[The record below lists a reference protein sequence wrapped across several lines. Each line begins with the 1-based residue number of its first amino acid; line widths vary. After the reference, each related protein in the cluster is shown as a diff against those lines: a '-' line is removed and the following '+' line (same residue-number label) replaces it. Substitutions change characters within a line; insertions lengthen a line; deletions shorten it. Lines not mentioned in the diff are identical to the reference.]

1 MKTSS
6 REGKA
11 SPRPPIWLQGLN
23 REQKRAVIHGSD
35 PLLILA
41 GAGSGKTRVV
51 TSRIAWMVAEKGF
64 YAPSILA
71 VTFTNKAAAEMR
83 ERVAELVPEA
93 ASSMIKTFHSF
104 GAWLLRR
111 NAAAINLSPGFTIYD
126 DDDQVSLL
134 SQILDGV
141 PRREL
146 RLWAHRIARAK
157 DEGLGPE
164 DDLSS
169 FSHDPGFPEVYE
181 KYEKRLRDIG
191 NVDFGDLILLPI
203 RLLRGHPEIRN
214 RIQQRFLAVLV
225 DEYQDTNV
233 AQYQLLRELVGP
245 KTWLGVVGDDDQS
258 IYRFRGAEVGNIL
271 GFPDMFPGTQVVK
284 LEQNYRSTATIL
296 EIASAVVSNNTGR
309 LGKTLWTAGETGNK
323 AVMAYLEDHNDEAE
337 WCAERIDAAA
347 AEKSAENPDGSSD
360 GKYSGTAILYRTNA
374 QSRVFE
380 TLFRKRN
387 IPYRIV
393 GTLSFYQR
401 EEVKD
406 VLAYLSWLANHRDE
420 VAFRRI
426 ANKPARGLGKTG
438 LNRLMD
444 AALTNHSGDILE
456 ACRKY
461 PAKGK
466 AAKALRFLSELSERY
481 TDSESF
487 EHLGFLIQDLADASG
502 LLEHYREVDRVEN
515 SQRTRNLDELVN
527 AASEYPSTTEG
538 LTAFLELVELDQ
550 ALLEE
555 EEEDDNRVTLITMHN
570 TKGLEFDSVIIT
582 GMEEGLFPRGDEGFD
597 DDELEEE
604 RRLFYVA
611 ITRARKELAFT
622 TCRRR
627 MLWGRYRDT
636 VPSRFL
642 QEVPDETIRVE
653 GAGDSRESAYDPWRP
668 GVKLMHDEYGVGVVQ
683 KRMANGGHTVIHV
696 LFESGRSATLLPEFS
711 SNHLELL
718 GTAGDDW

>member
-1 MKTSS
+1 
-6 REGKA
+6 
-11 SPRPPIWLQGLN
+11 
-23 REQKRAVIHGSD
+23 
-35 PLLILA
+35 
-41 GAGSGKTRVV
+41 
-51 TSRIAWMVAEKGF
+51 
-64 YAPSILA
+64 
-71 VTFTNKAAAEMR
+71 
-83 ERVAELVPEA
+83 
-93 ASSMIKTFHSF
+93 
-104 GAWLLRR
+104 
-111 NAAAINLSPGFTIYD
+111 
-126 DDDQVSLL
+126 
-134 SQILDGV
+134 
-141 PRREL
+141 
-146 RLWAHRIARAK
+146 
-157 DEGLGPE
+157 
-164 DDLSS
+164 
-169 FSHDPGFPEVYE
+169 
-181 KYEKRLRDIG
+181 DIG

-203 RLLRGHPEIRN
+203 RLLRGHPEIKN

-527 AASEYPSTTEG
+527 AASEYPSTPEG

>member
-1 MKTSS
+1 VSKS
-6 REGKA
+6 A
-11 SPRPPIWLQGLN
+11 SLESPWLQGLN
-23 REQKRAVIHGSD
+23 KEQKKAVVHGGE

-64 YAPSILA
+64 SAPSILA

-93 ASSMIKTFHSF
+93 ASAMIKTFHSF

-146 RLWAHRIARAK
+146 RLWAHRISRAK

-203 RLLRGHPEIRN
+203 RLLRGHPEIKN
-214 RIQQRFLAVLV
+214 RIQQRFQSVLV

-245 KTWLGVVGDDDQS
+245 DTWLGVVGDDDQS

-271 GFPDMFPGTQVVK
+271 GFPEMFPGTQVVK
-284 LEQNYRSTATIL
+284 LEQNYRSTGTIL
-296 EIASAVVSNNTGR
+296 EIASSVVSNNSGR
-309 LGKTLWTAGETGNK
+309 LGKTLWTAGDAGSK
-323 AVMAYLEDHNDEAE
+323 AVVAYLEDHNDEAE
-337 WCAERIDAAA
+337 WCADQI
-347 AEKSAENPDGSSD
+347 ENSGGS
-360 GKYSGTAILYRTNA
+360 YAGTAILYRTNA
-374 QSRVFE
+374 QSRIFE
-380 TLFRKRN
+380 TLFRRRN

-406 VLAYLSWLANHRDE
+406 VLAYLSWLANPRDE

-444 AALTNHSGDILE
+444 AALTDYSGDILE

-461 PAKGK
+461 SAKGK
-466 AAKALRFLSELSERY
+466 AAKALSFLSGLSEHY
-481 TDSESF
+481 SESDGF
-487 EHLGFLIQDLADASG
+487 EHLGFLVQDLAEASQ
-502 LLEHYREVDRVEN
+502 LLSHYREVDRVEN
-515 SQRTRNLDELVN
+515 TQRTRNLDELVN
-527 AASEYPSTTEG
+527 AAADYPASPEG

-550 ALLEE
+550 AVLEE
-555 EEEDDNRVTLITMHN
+555 EDDDDNRVTLITMHN

-582 GMEEGLFPRGDEGFD
+582 GLEEGLFPRGDEGFD

-611 ITRARKELAFT
+611 ITRARKNLSFT

-627 MLWGRYRDT
+627 MLWGRFRDCI
-636 VPSRFL
+636 PSRFL
-642 QEVPDETIRVE
+642 KEVPEDQIHVE
-653 GAGDSRESAYDPWRP
+653 GRGDERDTENDSWRP
-668 GVKLMHDEYGVGVVQ
+668 GVKIMHEDYGVGVIQ

-711 SNHLELL
+711 SHQMEIL
-718 GTAGDDW
+718 GSAVEDW

>member
-83 ERVAELVPEA
+83 ERVADLVPEA

-134 SQILDGV
+134 SRILDGV

-203 RLLRGHPEIRN
+203 RLLRGHPEIKN

-347 AEKSAENPDGSSD
+347 AEKAAENPDGSSD

-527 AASEYPSTTEG
+527 AASEYPSTPEG

>member
-1 MKTSS
+1 V
-6 REGKA
+6 KA

-23 REQKRAVIHGSD
+23 REQEKAVIHGSD

-64 YAPSILA
+64 HAPSILA

-93 ASSMIKTFHSF
+93 ASSIIKTFHSF

-134 SQILDGV
+134 SQILDGI

-203 RLLRGHPEIRN
+203 RLLRGHPEIRK

-245 KTWLGVVGDDDQS
+245 STWLGVVGDDDQS

-296 EIASAVVSNNTGR
+296 EIASSVVSHNTGR

-323 AVMAYLEDHNDEAE
+323 AALAYLEDHNAEAE
-337 WCAERIDAAA
+337 WCAHRIEAAA
-347 AEKSAENPDGSSD
+347 AEKSAEYPD
-360 GKYSGTAILYRTNA
+360 GKYSGTAVLYRTNA
-374 QSRVFE
+374 QSRIFE
-380 TLFRKRN
+380 TLFRKRS

-426 ANKPARGLGKTG
+426 ANKPARGLGKTS

-444 AALTNHSGDILE
+444 AALSEYSGDILE
-456 ACRKY
+456 ACSKY

-466 AAKALRFLSELSERY
+466 AAKALAFLSELSERY
-481 TDSESF
+481 AVSEEF
-487 EHLGFLIQDLADASG
+487 EHLGFMVQDLADASG
-502 LLEHYREVDRVEN
+502 LLDYYREVDRVEN

-527 AASEYPSTTEG
+527 AASDYPSTPEG

-611 ITRARKELAFT
+611 ITRARKDLAFT

-653 GAGDSRESAYDPWRP
+653 GAGDSRGSAYDPWRP
-668 GVKLMHDEYGVGVVQ
+668 GVKLLHDEYGVGVVQ

-711 SNHLELL
+711 SHQMELL